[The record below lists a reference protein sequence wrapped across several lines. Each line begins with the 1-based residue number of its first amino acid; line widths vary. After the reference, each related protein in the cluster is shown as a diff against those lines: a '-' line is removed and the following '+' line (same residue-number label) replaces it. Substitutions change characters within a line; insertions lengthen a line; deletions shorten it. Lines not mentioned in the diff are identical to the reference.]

1 MTTTGLG
8 LERIL
13 VPLDGSAVAEQ
24 SIPYVAALAADNAE
38 ITFIQVVSE
47 GHSERDMLGHVVV
60 PAGEV
65 GHRSRM
71 QGLDHLRDAADRW
84 RSILPVEPRFE
95 VSIGDPIKE
104 IIATAKRLSCE
115 LIAVASHGRGGVRR
129 LAVGSVAHDLA
140 RSSPVPVL
148 LIRARD
154 DAGNGQAR
162 LDRIVVPYDG
172 SQLASA
178 AIPAAIDLA
187 KRIGS
192 GIFLIQVISPTDY
205 APMPATTE
213 SYFPSAAYEETIELV
228 EQNAESELKTVAD
241 VIQNAGVEVK
251 HAVVPGAPAEALID
265 QTRHEDLI
273 VMTSH
278 GRSGLKRLFMGSV
291 AEHLVRHGHA
301 PVVVVPAGDRQ

>member
-1 MTTTGLG
+1 MTTKQRG

-24 SIPYVAALAADNAE
+24 SIPYVAALAAENAE
-38 ITFIQVVSE
+38 ITFIQIVLE
-47 GHSERDMLGHVVV
+47 AHSERDLLGHVVV

-84 RSILPVEPRFE
+84 RSILPVEPRCE

-104 IIATAKRLSCE
+104 IIAAAKRLSCE

-154 DAGNGQAR
+154 DAGNGHAR

-172 SQLASA
+172 SELASA

-187 KRIGS
+187 KQIGS
-192 GIFLIQVISPTDY
+192 GIFLIRVVSPTDY
-205 APMPATTE
+205 APMPVATE

-241 VIQNAGVEVK
+241 VIENAGVEVK
-251 HAVVPGAPAEALID
+251 HMVLPGTPAEAIIE

-278 GRSGLKRLFMGSV
+278 GRSGLKRLFM
-291 AEHLVRHGHA
+291 
-301 PVVVVPAGDRQ
+301 